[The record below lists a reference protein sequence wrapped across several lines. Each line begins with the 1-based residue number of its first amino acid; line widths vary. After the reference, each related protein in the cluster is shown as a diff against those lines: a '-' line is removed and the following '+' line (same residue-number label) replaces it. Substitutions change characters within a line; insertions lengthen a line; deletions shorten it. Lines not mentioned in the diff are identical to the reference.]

1 MRLLP
6 VFMVFLAA
14 FGPLEASA
22 QPALQSVTTLV
33 SEGRSDQARR
43 ALIEWWNEEWRG
55 ASRLDKQRGLWMRAR
70 LTVDPALAAL
80 DYQRLVV
87 EYPGGPYSDQALFR
101 LAQAAEARRDARGAA
116 KHFEALAHDYPSSR
130 HAAKATQWIESNPAA
145 VAAVRSA
152 AVPLAEETPEE
163 VRREAPVESGGYAV
177 QLGAFSDAT
186 GARRVADRAEAVG
199 FSVRMV
205 RVPGSELV
213 RVRVG
218 RFENQ
223 EDALELMRRVKA
235 GGFEVVLV
243 TDAAQEDPIA

>member
-6 VFMVFLAA
+6 VCMVFLAA
-14 FGPLEASA
+14 VGPGQVTA
-22 QPALQSVTTLV
+22 QQALQSVTALV
-33 SEGRSDQARR
+33 SQGRSDQARR
-43 ALIEWWNEEWRG
+43 ALIEWWDEQWPG
-55 ASRLDKQRGLWMRAR
+55 ASRRDKQRGLWMRAR

-87 EYPGGPYSDQALFR
+87 EYPGGPYSDRALYR

-116 KHFEALAHDYPSSR
+116 RHFETLAVDYPVSR
-130 HAAKATQWIESNPAA
+130 HAATATEWLGRNPAA
-145 VAAVRSA
+145 VAALRSA
-152 AVPLAEETPEE
+152 E
-163 VRREAPVESGGYAV
+163 VAAIEEAPVGSGGYAV

-186 GARRVADRAEAVG
+186 GARRVADRAEAEG

-205 RVPGSELV
+205 RVPGSTLV

-235 GGFEVVLV
+235 GGFEVALV
-243 TDAAQEDPIA
+243 TDAAQEGPIA

>member
-14 FGPLEASA
+14 VGPVQVTA
-22 QPALQSVTTLV
+22 QQALQSVTALV
-33 SEGRSDQARR
+33 SQGRSDQARR
-43 ALIEWWNEEWRG
+43 ALIEWWDEQWPG
-55 ASRLDKQRGLWMRAR
+55 ASRRDKQRGLWMRAR

-87 EYPGGPYSDQALFR
+87 EYPGGPYSDRALYR

-116 KHFEALAHDYPSSR
+116 RHFETLAVDYPASR
-130 HAAKATQWIESNPAA
+130 HAATATEWLGRNPVA
-145 VAAVRSA
+145 VAALRSA
-152 AVPLAEETPEE
+152 E
-163 VRREAPVESGGYAV
+163 VAAIEEAPVESGGYAV

-186 GARRVADRAEAVG
+186 GARRVADRAEAEG

-205 RVPGSELV
+205 RVPGSALV
-213 RVRVG
+213 RVRIG

-235 GGFEVVLV
+235 GGFEVALV
-243 TDAAQEDPIA
+243 TDAAQEGPIA

>member
-6 VFMVFLAA
+6 VFMVSLAA
-14 FGPLEASA
+14 VGPVQVTA
-22 QPALQSVTTLV
+22 QQALQSVTSLV
-33 SEGRSDQARR
+33 SQGRSDQARR
-43 ALIEWWNEEWRG
+43 ALIEWWDQEWRG

-87 EYPGGPYSDQALFR
+87 EYPGGPYSDGALYR
-101 LAQAAEARRDARGAA
+101 LAQAAEAALWSTEAA
-116 KHFEALAHDYPSSR
+116 P
-130 HAAKATQWIESNPAA
+130 
-145 VAAVRSA
+145 
-152 AVPLAEETPEE
+152 AEETRE
-163 VRREAPVESGGYAV
+163 EAPVESGGYAV

-186 GARRVADRAEAVG
+186 GARRIADRAEAEG
-199 FSVRMV
+199 FGVRMV

-235 GGFEVVLV
+235 GGFEVTLV